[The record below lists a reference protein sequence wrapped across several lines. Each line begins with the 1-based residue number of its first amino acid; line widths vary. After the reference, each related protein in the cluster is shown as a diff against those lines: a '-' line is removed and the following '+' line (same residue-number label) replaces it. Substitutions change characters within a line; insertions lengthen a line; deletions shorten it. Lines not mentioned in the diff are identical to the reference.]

1 MELLGGDAMRLDF
14 LFLKPEFWLVLLVVP
29 LVWFAMAHIQRIQ
42 RRSLVRKIGP
52 RVHALV
58 SNAGPS
64 LGRRKR
70 SFVTGG
76 TLFLSISLMQPTWG
90 DSQIRVETPGL
101 DLMIC
106 LDISKSML
114 AEDSDGSRLGQAKK
128 DAVSCINRLGNGR
141 VGLVVYAGEARLLS
155 PLTRDHDAV
164 LQILRDADIAYVFRG
179 GTNSNA
185 AIALASQALAKSH
198 PGRGAIVLLS
208 DGEDQGA
215 ENGSQPGNVSNQGV
229 YCVGYGTRDG
239 AKIPIQSD
247 TGTTFLKD
255 GAGHD
260 VVSVLAESG
269 LQNRARTSG
278 GIYVA
283 QEHRRDPLVFLLQTY
298 LLPRL
303 NQSLRKVAQ
312 SGRPNRY
319 QWPLFIGIL
328 LLSLEM
334 VILGRPRK

>member
-1 MELLGGDAMRLDF
+1 MRLDI
-14 LFLKPEFWLVLLVVP
+14 LFLRPEFRLVLLSVP
-29 LVWFAMAHIQRIQ
+29 LVWFVMAHIQRSQ
-42 RRSLVRKIGP
+42 RRSLAKKLGP
-52 RVHALV
+52 RVQSLV
-58 SNAGPS
+58 NSAGES

-70 SFVTGG
+70 SLVTGG

-90 DSQIRVETPGL
+90 DSQIQVETPGL

-114 AEDSDGSRLGQAKK
+114 AEDSGGSRLGQAKK
-128 DAVSCINRLGNGR
+128 DAASCINRLGNGR

-164 LQILRDADIAYVFRG
+164 LEILRDADIAYVFRG
-179 GTNSNA
+179 GTNSKG

-198 PGRGAIVLLS
+198 PGRGAIILLS

-215 ENGSQPGNVSNQGV
+215 KNANQPGVVSSQGV

-239 AKIPIQSD
+239 AKIPIQSKI
-247 TGTTFLKD
+247 GTTFLKD

-260 VVSVLAESG
+260 VVSVLEESG
-269 LQNRARTSG
+269 LQDRAKSSG

-283 QEHRRDPLVFLLQTY
+283 QENRRDPLVFLLQTY

-303 NQSLRKVAQ
+303 NQSLQKVAQ
-312 SGRPNRY
+312 AGRPNRY
-319 QWPLFIGIL
+319 QWPLLVGIL